1 MSLVEKIMKLTKN
14 ETDTLEN
21 FFSIVKTCME
31 HVEETQHLD
40 GTQKKALVIETIHQI
55 IDTMTKSI

>member
-1 MSLVEKIMKLTKN
+1 MSLVEKIMLSTKS
-14 ETDTLEN
+14 EADTLTN
-21 FFSIVKTCME
+21 LFSIVRTCME